1 MHVALGV
8 ESCSHCNQVRVD
20 IEHISNHLRGGCF
33 VTLALGARTNSD
45 DNLAIDIQLAV
56 CALRVSGKRRIGIH
70 DLRLAKI
77 VGSRIERG
85 ADSDS
90 YPAPLGSRLNLS
102 FFPILPVNLLFGDL

>member
-20 IEHISNHLRGGCF
+20 IEHIGNHLRGGCF

-56 CALRVSGKRRIGIH
+56 CALRASGTRRIGIH

-77 VGSRIERG
+77 VASRIER
-85 ADSDS
+85 ARDSHS
-90 YPAPLGSRLNLS
+90 YPTPLSSPPNPPFLS
-102 FFPILPVNLLFGDL
+102 I